1 MLPIVGVPETLK
13 RLIGE
18 YREIFCR
25 EAGFN
30 HISRYLTGLI
40 VSDNKTLQGI
50 YANLAGEKKA
60 SRRAMHEAVFESG
73 WEKEK
78 LMPKHRSLVSKDHK
92 GKGREVISIDW
103 TLSHHEKGAQIFG
116 VKKSYDYVNRRMS
129 KYQILMTAVIAN
141 RDIIDGI
148 EVKVQTP
155 NYEKEEK
162 EYLKMTSQE
171 SYQEMEKVKERL
183 IELVTYQKNR
193 LAYRKK
199 TEMAVEMVEQIE
211 AEGNF
216 PEANYAF
223 DNGVL
228 TVQLTQMI
236 ESKGKH
242 WVSEIESNRLIMWE
256 GKYQRVDQ
264 VAKDLRINHPGSF
277 RICKVKNRQGEV
289 KEFLVFTKAIRLK
302 KYGKKRLV
310 IVHEKGDLSD
320 QPRFLLTDALHWE
333 SGRVIETWNYRWP
346 VEVFHEFAKQE
357 TGLESAQVRNEE
369 AVKRHFCLSCVAQS
383 LLQRVSCAGGKSEKF
398 KFAKSKPSI
407 GQRLYSLSRECLSQL
422 LSYAM
427 GLFEQG
433 YKLEQVVEELMP
445 I

>member
-1 MLPIVGVPETLK
+1 
-13 RLIGE
+13 
-18 YREIFCR
+18 
-25 EAGFN
+25 
-30 HISRYLTGLI
+30 

-141 RDIIDGI
+141 REIIDGI

-155 NYEKEEK
+155 DYEKEEK

-183 IELVTYQKNR
+183 IELVNYQKNR

-242 WVSEIESNRLIMWE
+242 WVSEIESGTLTE
-256 GKYQRVDQ
+256 
-264 VAKDLRINHPGSF
+264 S
-277 RICKVKNRQGEV
+277 RQLMG
-289 KEFLVFTKAIRLK
+289 
-302 KYGKKRLV
+302 
-310 IVHEKGDLSD
+310 
-320 QPRFLLTDALHWE
+320 
-333 SGRVIETWNYRWP
+333 
-346 VEVFHEFAKQE
+346 
-357 TGLESAQVRNEE
+357 
-369 AVKRHFCLSCVAQS
+369 FCV
-383 LLQRVSCAGGKSEKF
+383 
-398 KFAKSKPSI
+398 
-407 GQRLYSLSRECLSQL
+407 
-422 LSYAM
+422 
-427 GLFEQG
+427 
-433 YKLEQVVEELMP
+433 
-445 I
+445 

>member
-1 MLPIVGVPETLK
+1 
-13 RLIGE
+13 
-18 YREIFCR
+18 
-25 EAGFN
+25 
-30 HISRYLTGLI
+30 
-40 VSDNKTLQGI
+40 
-50 YANLAGEKKA
+50 
-60 SRRAMHEAVFESG
+60 
-73 WEKEK
+73 
-78 LMPKHRSLVSKDHK
+78 
-92 GKGREVISIDW
+92 
-103 TLSHHEKGAQIFG
+103 
-116 VKKSYDYVNRRMS
+116 
-129 KYQILMTAVIAN
+129 
-141 RDIIDGI
+141 
-148 EVKVQTP
+148 
-155 NYEKEEK
+155 
-162 EYLKMTSQE
+162 MTSQE

-302 KYGKKRLV
+302 KYGKKKLV
-310 IVHEKGDLSD
+310 IVHEKGDLS
-320 QPRFLLTDALHWE
+320 LT
-333 SGRVIETWNYRWP
+333 
-346 VEVFHEFAKQE
+346 
-357 TGLESAQVRNEE
+357 VR
-369 AVKRHFCLSCVAQS
+369 
-383 LLQRVSCAGGKSEKF
+383 
-398 KFAKSKPSI
+398 SI
-407 GQRLYSLSRECLSQL
+407 
-422 LSYAM
+422 
-427 GLFEQG
+427 
-433 YKLEQVVEELMP
+433 
-445 I
+445 